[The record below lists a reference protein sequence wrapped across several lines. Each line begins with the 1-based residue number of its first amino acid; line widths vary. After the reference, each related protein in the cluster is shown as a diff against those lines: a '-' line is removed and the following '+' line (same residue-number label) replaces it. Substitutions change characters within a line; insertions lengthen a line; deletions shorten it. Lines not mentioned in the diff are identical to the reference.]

1 MHNNIIEVRGVSKSF
16 KKFKRG
22 DSLLDSLKS
31 LFYREFE
38 TVAAL
43 KNVNF
48 EVKKGE
54 ILGYLGPN
62 GAGKSTM
69 IKIMCGIIEPD
80 SGTITALNLI
90 PSKDREK
97 YVKDIGAVFGQKSSL
112 WPDLPA
118 IDTFRLNKEIY
129 KISDKDYKKR
139 LDELVNLLEVKEIIK
154 SPVRNLSFG
163 ERMKCEFIASLLHS
177 PKILFLDEPTVGV
190 DVVAKQNI
198 RNFIKKINKES
209 GVTVILTTH
218 DVGDVESLCD
228 RIIILDKGIHVYEGS
243 IPLLKKKYLSYK
255 ELIVYFE
262 NETKNIKIPNCEV
275 VESEPFKATL
285 RVNISNTSMSQ
296 AIQNLMEKY
305 KVEDIDIK
313 EETIESIIGR
323 IYKSGKK

>member
-1 MHNNIIEVRGVSKSF
+1 MPDNIIEVKNVSKSF
-16 KKFKRG
+16 KKYKRG
-22 DSLLDSLKS
+22 DSFFDAFKS
-31 LFYREFE
+31 LFHREFE
-38 TVAAL
+38 RIHAL

-48 EVKKGE
+48 EIKKGE

-69 IKIMCGIIEPD
+69 IKLMCGILEPD
-80 SGTITALNLI
+80 SGTIKALNYT

-97 YVKDIGAVFGQKSSL
+97 YVKNIGAVFGQKSNL
-112 WPDLPA
+112 WTDLPA

-129 KISDKDYKKR
+129 KISEHDYKKR
-139 LDELVNLLEVKEIIK
+139 LDELVELLDVKEIIK

-163 ERMKCEFIASLLHS
+163 ERMKCEFIASLLHN

-198 RNFIKKINKES
+198 RNFIKKINKEF

-218 DVGDVESLCD
+218 DIGDVESLCD
-228 RIIILDKGIHVYEGS
+228 RIIILDKGVHVYEGS
-243 IPLLKKKYLSYK
+243 IPLLKKNYLSYK

-262 NETKNIKIPNCEV
+262 KETKNIELPNCEV
-275 VESEPFKATL
+275 IESEPFKATL
-285 RVNISNTSMSQ
+285 RVDILNTSISQ

-305 KVEDIDIK
+305 KVEDLDIK
-313 EETIESIIGR
+313 EESIESIISR
-323 IYKSGKK
+323 IYKSEKK